1 VNILFDNVDWNSTA
15 GPHWFGRK
23 LANHLHKNGHNIN
36 GTSLA
41 EYQAQ
46 LSIVIAS
53 QRHHGLPLIQR
64 LDGIYYDTLKNY
76 VELNAPI
83 KATYDIADG
92 VVFQSGWSKM
102 LVESQFGPAK
112 NSTIIHNGA
121 DVDTIQNTDPA
132 TGLENYDQV
141 WSCASS
147 WFYEDGSQRYIKR
160 LGENIR
166 YFQEHSGENDILC
179 VAGDVKD
186 FTSPDPMKIVFVGEL
201 DIPSLYS
208 LYRASDYFI
217 HLGRF
222 DNCPNVVVDARAA
235 GCHIICSSLGG
246 TVEVAGSDS
255 TVIVEDDWDFV
266 AFECNVESTLDFN
279 RVDLSPAKGKDISMD
294 YVADKYLDYFKEIY
308 NGTSRTN

>member
-1 VNILFDNVDWNSTA
+1 MNILFDNVDWNSTA

-23 LANHLHKNGHNIN
+23 LANHLRKNGHTIN
-36 GTSLA
+36 PTLPES
-41 EYQAQ
+41 QVQ

-92 VVFQSGWSKM
+92 VVFQSGWSKK
-102 LVESQFGPAK
+102 LVESFFGPAE
-112 NSTIIHNGA
+112 NYAIIHNGA
-121 DVDTIQNTDPA
+121 DVDAIQKTAPA
-132 TGLENYDQV
+132 TGLEKYDQV

-166 YFQEHSGENDILC
+166 YFQEHSGDNDILC
-179 VAGDVKD
+179 VAGDVRD
-186 FTSPDPMKIVFVGEL
+186 FVNPDPIKIVFVGEL

-255 TVIVEDDWDFV
+255 TVIVEDEWDFV
-266 AFECNVESTLDFN
+266 PFKCNVESILDFSQ
-279 RVDLSPAKGKDISMD
+279 VDLSLAKGKDISMD
-294 YVADKYLDYFKEIY
+294 FVSNEYLNFFGKVIK
-308 NGTSRTN
+308 

>member
-1 VNILFDNVDWNSTA
+1 MNILFDNVDWNSTA

-23 LANHLHKNGHNIN
+23 LADHLRKNGHTIN
-36 GTSLA
+36 PTLS
-41 EYQAQ
+41 ESQVQ
-46 LSIVIAS
+46 LSIVMAS
-53 QRHHGLPLIQR
+53 QKHQGLPLIQR
-64 LDGIYYDTLKNY
+64 LDGIYYDTTKDY
-76 VELNAPI
+76 VQMNAPI
-83 KATYDIADG
+83 KATYDVADG
-92 VVFQSGWSKM
+92 VVFQSEWSKM

-166 YFQEHSGENDILC
+166 YFQEHSGDNDILC

-186 FTSPDPMKIVFVGEL
+186 FTNPDPAKIVFVGEL

-246 TVEVAGSDS
+246 TVEVAGKDA
-255 TVIVEDDWDFV
+255 TVIEEDEWDFV
-266 AFECNVESTLDFN
+266 PFESNLKTVLDFTRKKVN
-279 RVDLSPAKGKDISMD
+279 PYDKNISMEF
-294 YVADKYLDYFKEIY
+294 VSDKYLEYFEEI
-308 NGTSRTN
+308 

>member
-1 VNILFDNVDWNSTA
+1 MNILFDNVDWNSTA

-23 LANHLHKNGHNIN
+23 LADHLHKNGHNIN

-53 QRHHGLPLIQR
+53 QRHQGLPLIQR

-92 VVFQSGWSKM
+92 VVFQSEWSKK
-102 LVESQFGPAK
+102 LVESFFGPIEKYA
-112 NSTIIHNGA
+112 IIHNGA
-121 DVDTIQNTDPA
+121 DVDAIQNTAPA
-132 TGLENYDQV
+132 TGLEKYDKV

-147 WFYEDGSQRYIKR
+147 WFYEDGTQRYIKR

-179 VAGDVKD
+179 VAGDVKN
-186 FTSPDPMKIVFVGEL
+186 FVNPDPIKIVFVGEL

-246 TVEVAGSDS
+246 TIEVAGQKS
-255 TVIVEDDWDFV
+255 TVIVEDEWDFK
-266 AFECNVESTLDFN
+266 AFECNVESKINFS
-279 RVDLSPAKGKDISMD
+279 RVGGCNSYNKDISMD
-294 YVADKYLDYFKEIY
+294 YVADEYLIFFGESC
-308 NGTSRTN
+308 NG